1 MIYPPDVAARVLA
14 EVFTAEE
21 VEQARRYH
29 RPGYVALA
37 ADLAFG
43 LGLLSALAFGS
54 PGERLHRA
62 VAGLPWWAEVLA
74 LVALVLGIL
83 WTARLPLAFW
93 RGYLHERRWGFSTQG
108 GRGWLADRVKGLGV
122 ALVLDG
128 LLLLGLVAAA
138 RAFPGAWPALAA
150 PGAAL
155 AVLAV
160 TFAGPVLLEPIFNR
174 FAPLADQGLAAELR
188 ALAERAGVP
197 VREVLVADAS
207 RRTRKENAYVS
218 GLGRTR
224 RVVLYDTL
232 LRRGDRALTRLVVAH
247 ELGHRRARHVARGTA
262 LGMAGA
268 AAAVL
273 VLWALLSSPAVRGAV
288 GVAGPGDPG
297 VVPFVLLVGRLLGV
311 LGSPLA
317 AALSRRWEREADR
330 ASLELTGDPGTFE
343 RSHRELAV
351 ANLADL
357 DPPRLVYL
365 WASSHPTPPE
375 RIAEARRWA
384 AGRAHEPPR
393 R

>member
-1 MIYPPDVAARVLA
+1 MAARVLA

-21 VEQARRYH
+21 VERARRYH
-29 RPGYVALA
+29 RPGYVAVA
-37 ADLAFG
+37 ADLALG
-43 LGLLSALAFGS
+43 LGVLSALAFGA

-93 RGYLHERRWGFSTQG
+93 RGYLHERRWGFSTQAA
-108 GRGWLADRVKGLGV
+108 RGWLADRLKGLGV

-138 RAFPGAWPALAA
+138 RAFPRAWPAVAS

-174 FAPLADQGLAAELR
+174 FAPLADEGLAAELR
-188 ALAERAGVP
+188 TLAERAGVP

-232 LRRGDRALTRLVVAH
+232 LRRRDPALTRLVVAH

-268 AAAVL
+268 AAGIL

-288 GVAGPGDPG
+288 GVAGAGDPG
-297 VVPFVLLVGRLLGV
+297 VVPFVLLVGRVLGI

-351 ANLADL
+351 
-357 DPPRLVYL
+357 
-365 WASSHPTPPE
+365 
-375 RIAEARRWA
+375 
-384 AGRAHEPPR
+384 
-393 R
+393 